1 MNYAFLKI
9 LLIILGGIALV
20 GSSMKIMKEY
30 ERAVVFRL
38 GKLLGTK
45 GPGLIFLIPLF
56 DRIKTVD
63 LRLVSID
70 VPRQDI
76 MTRDNVPVT
85 VDAVVYFQITDP
97 SCAVITIQ
105 DIYQSTFLIAQATL
119 RNVLGQVELDDLL
132 SQQTKINEQLEKII
146 SVHTKQWG
154 IRISIVEIK
163 EVTLP
168 EQMKRAMAKQ
178 AETERE
184 RRARLIDAQ
193 AEYQA
198 SRTLA
203 DAGRILAQNPQGLQL
218 RYLQT
223 LRDISSNKGSTI
235 LFPMP
240 LNLLSPFLD
249 RVGEVFKT
257 ARGTQP
263 SEAESIPAGR
273 SASTPAVEPLT
284 EKHKSATPVAEPFPV
299 NERPA
304 ATPAE
309 PLFAQ
314 TKTAPQAAV
323 PQGDLTEQSLI
334 ERYTKRTAEGGVVP
348 RFVQWVL
355 TDRCQFQCPH
365 CDTAAGG
372 PQEGELTTEQAHKVV
387 DDLAA
392 MGCEFLSLTG
402 GEPMLREDFFA
413 VACYA
418 KEKGLPLGLTTN
430 AQAVEEHLA
439 ALADLKLDSVVV
451 TLDGYGDVQNRIR
464 NAHDSYER
472 GIRGIEFF
480 HDIGVPR
487 ICVSTILV
495 EESLAGLPRLTED
508 VFRSGANLMQ
518 VQPQVYLNGR
528 PERNTPEVVKG
539 AFKFILGARTRGFPV
554 EAGEQFGFLGPLEQ
568 ILRPSPFFC
577 GCGWNTFCITNNGT
591 IQGCQALS
599 RTDIREGNCTQDT
612 LSIIWQEGFTSF
624 RKETPE
630 SLPEGCRRCPHLS
643 VCRGG
648 CWILRV
654 YGLNPCFL
662 LEAEQVHREIT
673 DAAALYPQTP

>member
-9 LLIILGGIALV
+9 LLIILGGIALI

-38 GKLLGTK
+38 GKLLATK

-249 RVGEVFKT
+249 RVGEVLKT
-257 ARGTQP
+257 ARDIQP
-263 SEAESIPAGR
+263 SGTESPPVEGDAAAPAAESLPVKGKTAIP
-273 SASTPAVEPLT
+273 T
-284 EKHKSATPVAEPFPV
+284 AEPPTAY
-299 NERPA
+299 R
-304 ATPAE
+304 
-309 PLFAQ
+309 
-314 TKTAPQAAV
+314 KTSPQAAA
-323 PQGDLTEQSLI
+323 PEGAGAPESLI
-334 ERYTKRTAEGGVVP
+334 DRYTTRTAEGGMVP
-348 RFVQWVL
+348 RFVQWVV
-355 TDRCQFQCPH
+355 TERCQFECPH

-372 PQEGELTTEQAHKVV
+372 KQNTELTTDQAQKVV
-387 DDLAA
+387 DDLAG

-402 GEPMLREDFFA
+402 GEPMLRDDLFTIA
-413 VACYA
+413 GYA
-418 KEKGLPLGLTTN
+418 KGKGLPLGLTTN
-430 AQAVEEHLA
+430 GQVIEEHLA
-439 ALADLKLDSVVV
+439 ALADLNLDSVVV

-464 NAHDSYER
+464 NTQDSYER

-487 ICVSTILV
+487 ICVSTILL
-495 EESLAGLPRLTED
+495 ENSLGGLPRLAED
-508 VFRSGANLMQ
+508 VFRAGANLMQ
-518 VQPQVYLNGR
+518 IQPQVYQNGR
-528 PERNTPEVVKG
+528 PERNTPDAVKG
-539 AFKFILGARTRGFPV
+539 AFKFILEARTRGFPV
-554 EAGEQFGFLGPLEQ
+554 EAGEQFGYLGPLEQ
-568 ILRPSPFFC
+568 FLRPSPFFC
-577 GCGWNTFCITNNGT
+577 GCGWNTFCITTNGT
-591 IQGCQALS
+591 IQGCQAMS
-599 RTDIREGNCTQDT
+599 RPDIREGNCTKDT
-612 LSIIWQEGFTSF
+612 PSIIWQEGFASF

>member
-1 MNYAFLKI
+1 MNYGFLKM
-9 LLIILGGIALV
+9 LLIILGAIALF
-20 GSSMKIMKEY
+20 GSSFKILKEY

-38 GKLLGTK
+38 GKLLATK
-45 GPGLIFLIPLF
+45 GPGFIFLIPLF

-97 SCAVITIQ
+97 SQAVITIQ

-119 RNVLGQVELDDLL
+119 RNVLGQVELDELL
-132 SQQTKINEQLEKII
+132 SQQSKINEQLEKIV
-146 SVHTKQWG
+146 SAHTRNWG
-154 IRISIVEIK
+154 IKISIVEIK

-168 EQMKRAMAKQ
+168 EDMKRAMAKQ

-198 SRTLA
+198 SQTLA
-203 DAGRILAQNPQGLQL
+203 EAGRILAQNPQGLQL

-240 LNLLSPFLD
+240 INLLSPFMEGV
-249 RVGEVFKT
+249 REVFKT
-257 ARGTQP
+257 ARDTRP
-263 SEAESIPAGR
+263 PEAESIPAGR
-273 SASTPAVEPLT
+273 RTAAPA
-284 EKHKSATPVAEPFPV
+284 AEPFPV
-299 NERPA
+299 KEKT
-304 ATPAE
+304 ATPSA
-309 PLFAQ
+309 AQ
-314 TKTAPQAAV
+314 QGAGAP
-323 PQGDLTEQSLI
+323 ESLI
-334 ERYTKRTAEGGVVP
+334 ERYTRRTAEGGLLP

-365 CDTAAGG
+365 CDTTSGG
-372 PQEGELTTEQAHKVV
+372 RQESELTTSQATRVV
-387 DDLAA
+387 DDLAG

-402 GEPMLREDFFA
+402 GEPLLRSDLFEIA
-413 VACYA
+413 SYA
-418 KEKGLPLGLTTN
+418 REKGLSLGLTTN
-430 AQAVEEHLA
+430 AQAIEEHLA
-439 ALADLKLDSVVV
+439 ALADIKLDSVVV
-451 TLDGYGDVQNRIR
+451 TLDGYGDTQNRIR

-480 HDIGVPR
+480 HDIGVSR
-487 ICVSTILV
+487 ICVSTILL
-495 EESLAGLPRLTED
+495 ENSLAGLPRLVED

-518 VQPQVYLNGR
+518 VQPQVHQNGQ
-528 PERNTPEVVKG
+528 PMRNTPEVVRD
-539 AFKFILGARTRGFPV
+539 AFKFIMEARRRGFPV
-554 EAGEQFGFLGPLEQ
+554 EAGEQFGYLGPIEQ
-568 ILRPSPFFC
+568 LLRPSPFFC
-577 GCGWNTFCITNNGT
+577 GCGWNTFCIANNGT
-591 IQGCQALS
+591 IQGCPAMS
-599 RTDIREGNCTQDT
+599 RPDIREGNCTQDT
-612 LSIIWQEGFTSF
+612 LSIIWKQGFTSF
-624 RKETPE
+624 RNETPE
-630 SLPEGCRRCPHLS
+630 SLPDGCRRCPHLS

-662 LEAEQVHREIT
+662 LEAEQVYREIT

>member
-1 MNYAFLKI
+1 MNYAFLKT
-9 LLIILGGIALV
+9 LLIILGAIALF
-20 GSSMKIMKEY
+20 GSSLKILKEY

-38 GKLLGTK
+38 GKLFRTK
-45 GPGLIFLIPLF
+45 GPGLIFLIPLV

-97 SCAVITIQ
+97 SRAVITIQ

-119 RNVLGQVELDDLL
+119 RNVLGQVELDELL
-132 SQQTKINEQLEKII
+132 SQQSKINEQLEKII

-154 IRISIVEIK
+154 IKISIVEIK

-168 EQMKRAMAKQ
+168 EMMKRAMAKQ

-198 SRTLA
+198 SQTLA
-203 DAGRILAQNPQGLQL
+203 EAGRILAQNPQGLQL

-240 LNLLSPFLD
+240 INLLSPFLD
-249 RVGEVFKT
+249 GVRDVFKT
-257 ARGTQP
+257 ARDTRP
-263 SEAESIPAGR
+263 SEAKSPPLEGDIAAPAVESIP
-273 SASTPAVEPLT
+273 VQ
-284 EKHKSATPVAEPFPV
+284 EKTAA
-299 NERPA
+299 PA
-304 ATPAE
+304 A
-309 PLFAQ
+309 
-314 TKTAPQAAV
+314 APQGAGAA
-323 PQGDLTEQSLI
+323 ESLI
-334 ERYTKRTAEGGVVP
+334 DRYTTHTAEGGLVP
-348 RFVQWVL
+348 RFVQWVF
-355 TDRCQFQCPH
+355 TGRCQFQCPH

-372 PQEGELTTEQAHKVV
+372 RQNSEITTSQAKRVV
-387 DDLAA
+387 DDLAG

-402 GEPMLREDFFA
+402 GEPMLREDLFVIA
-413 VACYA
+413 GYA

-430 AQAVEEHLA
+430 GQAIEEHLA
-439 ALADLKLDSVVV
+439 ALADINLDSVVV
-451 TLDGYGDVQNRIR
+451 TLDGYGDTQNRIR
-464 NAHDSYER
+464 NAQDSYER

-480 HDIGVPR
+480 HDIGVLR
-487 ICVSTILV
+487 ICVSTILL
-495 EESLAGLPRLTED
+495 ENSLAGLSRLAED
-508 VFRSGANLMQ
+508 VFRAGANLMQ
-518 VQPQVYLNGR
+518 IQPQVHLNGR
-528 PERNTPEVVKG
+528 PMRNAPDVVKD
-539 AFKFILGARTRGFPV
+539 AFKFILEARRRGFPV
-554 EAGEQFGFLGPLEQ
+554 EAGEQFGYLGPLEQ
-568 ILRPSPFFC
+568 FMRPSPFFC
-577 GCGWNTFCITNNGT
+577 GCGWNTFCITPNGM
-591 IQGCQALS
+591 IQGCPAMS
-599 RTDIREGNCTQDT
+599 RADIREGNCTQDP
-612 LSIIWQEGFTSF
+612 LSIIWKQGFTSF
-624 RKETPE
+624 RKEMPE

-643 VCRGG
+643 MCRGG

-662 LEAEQVHREIT
+662 LEAEQVYREIT